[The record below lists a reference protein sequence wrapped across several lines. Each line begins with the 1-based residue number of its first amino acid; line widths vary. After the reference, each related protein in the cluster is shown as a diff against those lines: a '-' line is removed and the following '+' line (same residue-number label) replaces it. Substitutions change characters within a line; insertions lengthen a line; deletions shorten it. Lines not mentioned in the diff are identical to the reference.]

1 MIAIIDFGS
10 QFTQLIARKV
20 RELGVYS
27 KIYPYH
33 ATQKDLQDA
42 EAIILSGGPYSVL
55 SPDSPQLKEE
65 IWKMEIPILAFC
77 YGYQLMTLQYG
88 GTIVKRDQAREY
100 GKTSLCISD
109 STSPL
114 VRGIAQE
121 STVWMSHEDGV
132 ETPPPGF
139 HVIAHTDHSPIA
151 IFENPS
157 LHRYGFQFHPEVYH
171 CEFGK
176 QFFQN
181 FLFSIVHATQDW
193 NLSDFIQE
201 QIREIQSKVGT
212 KKVICGI
219 SGGVD
224 SSVAALLVSK
234 AIGNR
239 LKCIFVDH
247 GLLRQNEGD
256 EVACMLQALGLD
268 IKKLQVSEL
277 FLENLVGISDPEQK
291 RKIIGKLFI
300 DVFTKEAASFE
311 ADFLVQGTLYPDIIE
326 SSGGVSGI
334 AAKIK
339 SHHNVGGL
347 PEKMDLQLI
356 EPLKYLFKDEVRVIG
371 EKLGLPAQFVH
382 RHPFPGPGLA
392 IRIIGEIT
400 PQRIDLLQK
409 ADAIMRA
416 EIAKYDT
423 NRSIWQALVVL
434 LPIKTVGV
442 MGDERTYQNVV
453 ALRFV
458 ESVDGMTANWHHMP
472 SEVLE
477 RISNRITNEVVG
489 INRVV
494 YDITSK
500 PPATIEWE

>member
-20 RELGVYS
+20 RELGIYS
-27 KIYPYH
+27 KIYPYYV
-33 ATQKDLQDA
+33 TQNDLQDV
-42 EAIILSGGPYSVL
+42 EAIILSGGPCSVL
-55 SPDSPQLKEE
+55 SPDAPRLKQE
-65 IWKMEIPILAFC
+65 IWDMKIPILAFC

-88 GTIVKRDQAREY
+88 GTIVKRQQAREY
-100 GKTSLCISD
+100 GKTTLQVLHN
-109 STSPL
+109 TSPL
-114 VRGIAQE
+114 TENIPQE

-132 ETPPPGF
+132 EKAPPNF
-139 HVIAHTDHSPIA
+139 SVLAKTDHSPVA

-157 LHRYGFQFHPEVYH
+157 LGRYGLQFHPEVHH
-171 CEFGK
+171 CEFGF
-176 QFFQN
+176 QFFHN
-181 FLFSIVHATQDW
+181 FLFSVLQAKKDW
-193 NLSDFIQE
+193 NLSDFIQD
-201 QIREIQSKVGT
+201 QIQEIKEKVGSNN
-212 KKVICGI
+212 VICGI

-234 AIGNR
+234 AVGNR

-247 GLLRQNEGD
+247 GLLRLNEGD
-256 EVACMLQALGLD
+256 EVIQMLQELGLNIERLNVSDVFLQAL
-268 IKKLQVSEL
+268 K
-277 FLENLVGISDPEQK
+277 GISDPEQK
-291 RKIIGKLFI
+291 RKLIGKLFI
-300 DVFTKEAASFE
+300 DVFAKEAAIFD
-311 ADFLVQGTLYPDIIE
+311 ADFLVQGTLYPDVIE

-347 PEKMDLQLI
+347 PEKMELKLI
-356 EPLKYLFKDEVRVIG
+356 EPLQFLFKDEVRVIG
-371 EKLGLPAQFVH
+371 EKLGLPSHFVH

-392 IRIIGEIT
+392 IRIIGEVT
-400 PQRIDLLQK
+400 SDRIELLQK
-409 ADAIMRA
+409 ADFIMRS
-416 EIAKYDT
+416 EIAQYDKDQQ
-423 NRSIWQALVVL
+423 IWQALAVL

-453 ALRFV
+453 ALRLV
-458 ESVDGMTANWHHMP
+458 ESVDGMTANWHHLP
-472 SEVLE
+472 SSVLE
-477 RISNRITNEVVG
+477 RISNRITNEVHG

>member
-10 QFTQLIARKV
+10 QFTQLIARKI

-27 KIYPYH
+27 KIYPYY
-33 ATQKDLQDA
+33 ATQQDLQGV
-42 EAIILSGGPYSVL
+42 EAIILSGGPCSVL
-55 SPDSPQLKEE
+55 SPEAPRLKQE
-65 IWKMEIPILAFC
+65 IWDMHIPILAFC
-77 YGYQLMTLQYG
+77 YGYQLMTIQYG

-100 GKTSLCISD
+100 GKTSLKLLENSSLFMSNI
-109 STSPL
+109 P
-114 VRGIAQE
+114 QE

-132 ETPPPGF
+132 EEAPEGF
-139 HVIAHTDHSPIA
+139 AILATTKNSPVA
-151 IFENPS
+151 AFENPS
-157 LHRYGFQFHPEVYH
+157 LMRYGLQFHPEVHH
-171 CEFGK
+171 CEFGT

-181 FLFSIVHATQDW
+181 FLFSILQVKKDW
-193 NLSDFIQE
+193 NLSDFIQD
-201 QIREIQSKVGT
+201 QIQEIQQKVGS

-224 SSVAALLVSK
+224 SSVAALIVSK
-234 AIGNR
+234 AVGDR

-247 GLLRQNEGD
+247 GLLRLNEGD
-256 EVACMLQALGLD
+256 EVIQMLQELGLNIERLNVSDLFLQALR
-268 IKKLQVSEL
+268 
-277 FLENLVGISDPEQK
+277 GISDPEQK
-291 RKIIGKLFI
+291 RKLIGKLFI
-300 DVFTKEAASFE
+300 DVFAKEAASFD
-311 ADFLVQGTLYPDIIE
+311 ADFLVQGTLYPDVIE

-347 PEKMDLQLI
+347 PEKMELQLI
-356 EPLKYLFKDEVRVIG
+356 EPLQYLFKDEVRRMG
-371 EKLGLPAQFVH
+371 EKLGLPAPFVH

-392 IRIIGEIT
+392 IRIIGEVT
-400 PQRIDLLQK
+400 PDRIELLQK
-409 ADAIMRA
+409 ADAIMRT
-416 EIAKYDT
+416 EIKAYDT
-423 NRSIWQALVVL
+423 NQNIWQALAVL

-453 ALRFV
+453 AIRLV
-458 ESVDGMTANWHHMP
+458 ESVDGMTANWHHLP
-472 SEVLE
+472 SQVLE
-477 RISNRITNEVVG
+477 QISNRITNEVKG